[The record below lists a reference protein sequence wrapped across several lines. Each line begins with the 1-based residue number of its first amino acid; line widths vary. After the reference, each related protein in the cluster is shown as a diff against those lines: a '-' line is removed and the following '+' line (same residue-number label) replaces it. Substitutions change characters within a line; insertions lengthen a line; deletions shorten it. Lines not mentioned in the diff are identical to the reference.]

1 MQTDRVM
8 ERMFKTSEESYE
20 ALWSIESQINAAI
33 NNPQEPWETVEKLEK
48 ERAKIIRNL
57 IPDVGTKGTII
68 YYSDR
73 RAVTVVEVNERGDMV
88 GVQFNKTICKDFFGN
103 DYEILPELDDF
114 YRIQYF
120 SKRRSGRWRAV
131 GYPDKPCH
139 IQLCI
144 HFHVHSID
152 PTY

>member
-1 MQTDRVM
+1 M
-8 ERMFKTSEESYE
+8 ERMFKTSKESYE
-20 ALWSIESQINAAI
+20 ALWSIESMIKAAM

-48 ERAKIIRNL
+48 ERFKIIRNL
-57 IPDVGTKGTII
+57 IPEVGTKGTII

-73 RAVTVVEVNERGDMV
+73 RAVTVVEVNERGDKV
-88 GVQFNKTICKDFFGN
+88 GVQFNKTICKDWFGS
-103 DYEILPELDDF
+103 DYEILDELDD
-114 YRIQYF
+114 YDRVQYF

-131 GYPDKPCH
+131 GCPDKEGE